1 MKTMKTHKEHEKNT
15 KTTQQKSTAAVHEDL
30 SQLWWRGYAA
40 LDAHALLS
48 LLASKLEATP
58 SSHQDGFPDGI
69 AYVSP
74 RFVSVIAN
82 WNIVQESSDTSVP
95 ISYFQSTPTNPARPT
110 GRQMLFMLGEQ
121 RGS

>member
-1 MKTMKTHKEHEKNT
+1 MKTHKEHEKNT

-58 SSHQDGFPDGI
+58 SSHQDGFPDGRPQFFGD
-69 AYVSP
+69 YVETQKSHM
-74 RFVSVIAN
+74 FHHDLSV
-82 WNIVQESSDTSVP
+82 
-95 ISYFQSTPTNPARPT
+95 
-110 GRQMLFMLGEQ
+110 
-121 RGS
+121 